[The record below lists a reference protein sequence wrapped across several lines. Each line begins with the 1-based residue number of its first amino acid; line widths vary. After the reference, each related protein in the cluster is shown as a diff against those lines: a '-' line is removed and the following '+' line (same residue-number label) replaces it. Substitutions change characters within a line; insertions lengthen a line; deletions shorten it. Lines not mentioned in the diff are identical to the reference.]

1 LRYIFHVCELIVKL
15 FFKTSDKVSE
25 NERFWGW
32 DGKVF
37 VQVEFTEG
45 FLAAVCSKS
54 AILNE
59 VLVVNKTI
67 AIDSL

>member
-1 LRYIFHVCELIVKL
+1 LRDIFHVCELIVEL
-15 FFKTSDKVSE
+15 FLKTSDEVSE
-25 NERFWGW
+25 NERFWSW
-32 DGKVF
+32 DGKVL
-37 VQVEFTEG
+37 VQVEFAEG

-67 AIDSL
+67 TIDSL